1 MINMEIKDEIE
12 INGIKYVRKQEQI
25 FDAVR
30 SPTNSQYLYQC
41 GAPDCDDV
49 ASSHSDIRN
58 TVIVCNI
65 DDDESYDLVVFTCAN
80 GHRNKLRI

>member
-1 MINMEIKDEIE
+1 MNTNENDEIE

-58 TVIVCNI
+58 TVIVRNI